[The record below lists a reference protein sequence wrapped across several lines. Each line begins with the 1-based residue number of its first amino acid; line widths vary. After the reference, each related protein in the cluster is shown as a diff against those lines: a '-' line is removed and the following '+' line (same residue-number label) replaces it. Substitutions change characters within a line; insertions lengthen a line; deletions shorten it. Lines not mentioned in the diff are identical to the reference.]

1 MRLLII
7 TAGFPPAYLGGGPI
21 RTVSAMLRS
30 APQHHEAYVL
40 TANHDLGQAD
50 RLVEDASAWHSV
62 GKSMVRYVDRGVG
75 SWLRALRAGLKTDP
89 AAVYLNSLFSPK
101 YSLSV
106 LPFVAVNPGVRLVI
120 APRGELSAGALKLK
134 RRKKTL
140 FLAGLRRSG
149 LLRSVIWHASTP
161 LEADDI
167 RQVFGTSARV
177 IVREN
182 DTELPR
188 TSDLPPPCPHQAN
201 DRPLEAVFMSRL
213 SPKKGLHVL
222 MEALRD
228 VREDVHLTVVGP
240 EEDRNYTAYCRDLA
254 TKASPSVTVDFVGPV
269 TPDKMRETLSRF
281 DVMVFPTAGENFGH
295 VVAEAL
301 SVGCPVVIS
310 DTTPWS
316 SLVREHRA
324 GGVVKDL
331 APSSWARM
339 LDAVVTQGP
348 VQWRATRERTARA
361 YDVWRAQD
369 DAPHF
374 FDLLETEMAR
384 KTSREIG

>member
-40 TANHDLGQAD
+40 TANHDLGQAE
-50 RLVEDASAWHSV
+50 RLVEDASTWHSV

-75 SWLRALRAGLKTDP
+75 SWLRALRAGFKTDP

-106 LPFVAVNPGVRLVI
+106 LPLVAVSPGVRLVI

-149 LLRSVIWHASTP
+149 WLRSVIWHASTP
-161 LEADDI
+161 HEAQDI
-167 RQVFGTSARV
+167 RREFGPEARV
-177 IVREN
+177 LVREN
-182 DTELPR
+182 DT
-188 TSDLPPPCPHQAN
+188 DLPLTPQLPPDKAHVEGGRLN
-201 DRPLEAVFMSRL
+201 MVFMSRL

-222 MEALRD
+222 LEALQSVSSP
-228 VREDVHLTVVGP
+228 VRLTVVGP
-240 EEDRNYTAYCRDLA
+240 HEDQDYARRCVRLA
-254 TKASPSVTVDFVGPV
+254 ESLPDHVQVVFHGPV
-269 TPDKMRETLSRF
+269 PANRMREVLSDF
-281 DVMVFPTAGENFGH
+281 DVMAFPTAGENFGH
-295 VVAEAL
+295 VIAEAL
-301 SVGCPVVIS
+301 SVGCPLVIS

-316 SLVREHRA
+316 DLLRRHSAGRVLQSRSAASWSAAVDEYASL
-324 GGVVKDL
+324 G
-331 APSSWARM
+331 PSE
-339 LDAVVTQGP
+339 
-348 VQWRATRERTARA
+348 WRAARERAAGA
-361 YDVWRAQD
+361 YSEWRNSPS
-369 DAPHF
+369 APHF
-374 FDLLETEMAR
+374 FDLLERALAE
-384 KTSREIG
+384 SQ